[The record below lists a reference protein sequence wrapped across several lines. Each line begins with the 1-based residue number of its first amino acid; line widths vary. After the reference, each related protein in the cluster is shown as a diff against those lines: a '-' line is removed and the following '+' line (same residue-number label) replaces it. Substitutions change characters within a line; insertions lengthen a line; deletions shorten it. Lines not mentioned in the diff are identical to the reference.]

1 MKGNKPWWGNQGML
15 LSKKKKK
22 DDVWQNLGP
31 TGSLQQVGDA
41 AKCRTSGMN
50 RRWLT
55 HPVGSRH
62 TQPQGKKR
70 KEEEEERDWVNA
82 LYKERYTWTWG
93 GGQNSSWPITSL
105 HSFCPETL
113 SERVD
118 RWSQRLLFISSFSS
132 ALMSAGRVSNLAACF
147 TSHTAPVQNSYRP
160 PDGGAAFLL
169 AVSRLQTPAVS

>member
-1 MKGNKPWWGNQGML
+1 MS
-15 LSKKKKK
+15 LSHSSSWFTSHTATGGKKEKKKKK
-22 DDVWQNLGP
+22 RGIESMLYI
-31 TGSLQQVGDA
+31 
-41 AKCRTSGMN
+41 
-50 RRWLT
+50 
-55 HPVGSRH
+55 
-62 TQPQGKKR
+62 KKGIR
-70 KEEEEERDWVNA
+70 GH
-82 LYKERYTWTWG
+82 G
-93 GGQNSSWPITSL
+93 GGGRNSSWPITSL

-118 RWSQRLLFISSFSS
+118 RWSQQLLFISSFSS